1 MQHVQVQICRC
12 CRNSNEQFS
21 VKEWNT
27 KDFKSCI
34 SNGLFLVFYNKIF
47 INVFGKRL
55 KGFWDINKSWQQAGF
70 VSNLSVV
77 GHVEMVSQVLK
88 KTVVSVSS
96 IECKNIFDLV
106 EVENSL
112 TSFVKNTVKAAMDTL
127 KKFILIWKI
136 SPF

>member
-1 MQHVQVQICRC
+1 M
-12 CRNSNEQFS
+12 
-21 VKEWNT
+21 
-27 KDFKSCI
+27 
-34 SNGLFLVFYNKIF
+34 FYNKIF

-55 KGFWDINKSWQQAGF
+55 KGFWDINKSWQQAVF

-96 IECKNIFDLV
+96 IEYKNIFDLV

-112 TSFVKNTVKAAMDTL
+112 RSFVKNTLEAA
-127 KKFILIWKI
+127 
-136 SPF
+136 